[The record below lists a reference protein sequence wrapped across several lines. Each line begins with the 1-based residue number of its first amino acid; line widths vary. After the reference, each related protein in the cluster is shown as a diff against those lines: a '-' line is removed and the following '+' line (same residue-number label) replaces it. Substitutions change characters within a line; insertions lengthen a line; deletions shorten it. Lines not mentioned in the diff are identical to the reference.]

1 MNTGDFIRLKGSAS
15 ATTATT
21 GIKSTINILKRCE
34 LQYPIL
40 QVKSTEATA
49 LVLRVDVNGV
59 AGTAG
64 SITLPA
70 ADKNNKVYKD
80 ESKRGLTLEAGD
92 VVTFNVTT
100 ASTGD
105 KPFDCEV
112 IVRDLYMNE
121 ANEPDLTE
129 V

>member
-1 MNTGDFIRLKGSAS
+1 MNTGDFIRLKGSIVTDTQATGVAS
-15 ATTATT
+15 TV
-21 GIKSTINILKRCE
+21 NIIKRCE

-49 LVLRVDVNGV
+49 LVVRVDVNGS
-59 AGTAG
+59 AGAGG

-70 ADKNNKVYKD
+70 ANKNNKVYKD

-92 VVTFNVTT
+92 YVEFNITT

-105 KPFDCEV
+105 KLFDCEL